1 MIEIILKQLPEITA
15 EEIRDLIDEKKRKI
29 GAGYLTDQG
38 ALFLVASDL
47 GISFDSAQDVQTY
60 IKDLYIGA
68 NDVNLIARII
78 NVYPIKRYTRKDTN
92 EEIQTR
98 TLTIY
103 DSFSSIK
110 LRLWDNHVNFPENEK
125 LKPGDIIKISH
136 GYVKSGLDNKP
147 IINLGTRG
155 ILETIQGDTDIPSI
169 DQRTKNIEEIREP
182 IENIVVTGY
191 ISSNPRISRYTNFRN
206 EPGKSLQVIL
216 SNEDKSRSLRSV
228 IWNINEDKIPDI
240 FISGSK
246 IKLTGVR
253 IKQGNPQYSGEEL
266 EIHGD
271 EATIIEII
279 DSEEKV
285 EEGKVVILKIISNSN
300 REDTLNENYLAI
312 DKNRNFVS
320 VVIDRKIINEEIIA
334 NTIIEGIPN
343 KVFGNIF
350 YFTDEDSFIR
360 IIDDKY
366 ESFPDE
372 LELESK
378 IKNIEISDKPYII
391 EAIVLQSPNTSEI
404 TTKSGENVTVSD
416 TLIGDDTGEIRL
428 TGWRE
433 QSRLISKLLVGNRI
447 KVIGAVAGMGR
458 ENKIEITLKG
468 FSEIR
473 KIN

>member
-78 NVYPIKRYTRKDTN
+78 NVYPIKRYTRRDTN

-125 LKPGDIIKISH
+125 LKPGDIIKVSH

-155 ILETIQGDTDIPSI
+155 ILETIKDDTDIPSI

-191 ISSNPRISRYTNFRN
+191 ISSNPRISRYTNLGMN
-206 EPGKSLQVIL
+206 
-216 SNEDKSRSLRSV
+216 
-228 IWNINEDKIPDI
+228 
-240 FISGSK
+240 
-246 IKLTGVR
+246 
-253 IKQGNPQYSGEEL
+253 
-266 EIHGD
+266 
-271 EATIIEII
+271 
-279 DSEEKV
+279 
-285 EEGKVVILKIISNSN
+285 
-300 REDTLNENYLAI
+300 LANHY
-312 DKNRNFVS
+312 K
-320 VVIDRKIINEEIIA
+320 
-334 NTIIEGIPN
+334 
-343 KVFGNIF
+343 
-350 YFTDEDSFIR
+350 
-360 IIDDKY
+360 
-366 ESFPDE
+366 
-372 LELESK
+372 
-378 IKNIEISDKPYII
+378 
-391 EAIVLQSPNTSEI
+391 
-404 TTKSGENVTVSD
+404 
-416 TLIGDDTGEIRL
+416 
-428 TGWRE
+428 
-433 QSRLISKLLVGNRI
+433 
-447 KVIGAVAGMGR
+447 
-458 ENKIEITLKG
+458 
-468 FSEIR
+468 
-473 KIN
+473 

>member
-47 GISFDSAQDVQTY
+47 GISFDSAQDVRTY

-78 NVYPIKRYTRKDTN
+78 NVYPIKRYTRRDTN

-155 ILETIQGDTDIPSI
+155 ILETIKDDTDIPSI

-216 SNEDKSRSLRSV
+216 SNEDKSRSLRSI

-271 EATIIEII
+271 EATIIEIV

-300 REDTLNENYLAI
+300 IEDNLNENYLAI

-433 QSRLISKLLVGNRI
+433 QSRLISKLVVGNRI

>member
-78 NVYPIKRYTRKDTN
+78 NVYPIKRYTRRDTN

-125 LKPGDIIKISH
+125 LKPGDIIKVSH

-155 ILETIQGDTDIPSI
+155 ILEKIKDDTDIPSI

-206 EPGKSLQVIL
+206 EPGKSLQMIL

-378 IKNIEISDKPYII
+378 INNIQISDKPYII

-433 QSRLISKLLVGNRI
+433 QTRLISKLVVGNRI

>member
-78 NVYPIKRYTRKDTN
+78 NVYPIKRYTRRDTN

-125 LKPGDIIKISH
+125 LKPGDIIKVSH

-155 ILETIQGDTDIPSI
+155 ILETIKDDTDIPSI

-378 IKNIEISDKPYII
+378 INNIQISDKPYII

-433 QSRLISKLLVGNRI
+433 QTRLISKLVVGNRI

>member
-78 NVYPIKRYTRKDTN
+78 NVYPIKRYTRRDTN

-125 LKPGDIIKISH
+125 LKPGDIIKVSH

-155 ILETIQGDTDIPSI
+155 ILETIKDDTDIPSI

-378 IKNIEISDKPYII
+378 INNIQISDKPYII

-433 QSRLISKLLVGNRI
+433 QSRLISKLVVGNRI

>member
-78 NVYPIKRYTRKDTN
+78 NVYPIKRYTRRDTN

-125 LKPGDIIKISH
+125 LKPGDIIKVSH

-155 ILETIQGDTDIPSI
+155 ILEKIKDDTDIPSI

-378 IKNIEISDKPYII
+378 INNIQISDKPYII

-433 QSRLISKLLVGNRI
+433 QTRLISKLVVGNRI

>member
-78 NVYPIKRYTRKDTN
+78 NVYPIKRYTRRDTN

-125 LKPGDIIKISH
+125 LKPGDIIKVSH

-155 ILETIQGDTDIPSI
+155 ILETIKDDTDIPSI

-433 QSRLISKLLVGNRI
+433 QARLISKLVVGNRI